1 MHSYLKSREGY
12 QVASEYCPLDLFS
25 GDETR
30 IVKAIHALLGGWIS
44 SNATANNL
52 KIFARGKFLKPSEVS
67 FCYLY
72 IDFLLDSVIDSF
84 LIPTFRRI

>member
-1 MHSYLKSREGY
+1 MHSYLRSHEGD

-30 IVKAIHALLGGWIS
+30 IFKAIHALWGSWIS
-44 SNATANNL
+44 SDATANNL

-67 FCYLY
+67 FY
-72 IDFLLDSVIDSF
+72 IYRFCSIQLSTIF
-84 LIPTFRRI
+84 

>member
-1 MHSYLKSREGY
+1 MHSYLKSREGD

-25 GDETR
+25 GEEKR
-30 IVKAIHALLGGWIS
+30 IIKAIHALLGSWIS

-67 FCYLY
+67 F
-72 IDFLLDSVIDSF
+72 
-84 LIPTFRRI
+84 

>member
-1 MHSYLKSREGY
+1 MHSHLRSREGD

-30 IVKAIHALLGGWIS
+30 IVRAIHALWDAWIS

-67 FCYLY
+67 FLSV
-72 IDFLLDSVIDSF
+72 LLDS
-84 LIPTFRRI
+84 LISIFVLPTFRLI

>member
-1 MHSYLKSREGY
+1 MRSHEGD

-30 IVKAIHALLGGWIS
+30 IIKAIQALLGGWIS

-67 FCYLY
+67 F
-72 IDFLLDSVIDSF
+72 
-84 LIPTFRRI
+84 LIYVGFARFSY

>member
-1 MHSYLKSREGY
+1 MHSRLRSHEGQ

-30 IVKAIHALLGGWIS
+30 MVKAIHALWDGWIA
-44 SNATANNL
+44 SNAIANNL

-67 FCYLY
+67 FQSV
-72 IDFLLDSVIDSF
+72 LLDSVINISTNF
-84 LIPTFRRI
+84 RLI

>member
-1 MHSYLKSREGY
+1 MHSYLRSREGD

-30 IVKAIHALLGGWIS
+30 IIKAIHALWGGWIS

-52 KIFARGKFLKPSEVS
+52 KIFAGGKFLKPSEVS
-67 FCYLY
+67 FVLY
-72 IDFLLDSVIDSF
+72 RVCSIQLS
-84 LIPTFRRI
+84 TFF

>member
-1 MHSYLKSREGY
+1 M
-12 QVASEYCPLDLFS
+12 ASEYCPLDLFS

-30 IVKAIHALLGGWIS
+30 VAKAIHALWDGWIS

-67 FCYLY
+67 FLSV
-72 IDFLLDSVIDSF
+72 LLDS
-84 LIPTFRRI
+84 LISIFVLPTFRLI

>member
-1 MHSYLKSREGY
+1 MHSHLRSREGD

-30 IVKAIHALLGGWIS
+30 IVRAIHALWDAWIS

-52 KIFARGKFLKPSEVS
+52 KIFARGKFLKPSEVCVV
-67 FCYLY
+67 FFFKLV
-72 IDFLLDSVIDSF
+72 LLDSVVDIF
-84 LIPTFRRI
+84 FILNFRLT

>member
-1 MHSYLKSREGY
+1 MHSRLRSLEGD

-30 IVKAIHALLGGWIS
+30 IVRAIHALWDAWIS

-67 FCYLY
+67 FLSV
-72 IDFLLDSVIDSF
+72 LLDS
-84 LIPTFRRI
+84 LISIFVLPTFRLI

>member
-1 MHSYLKSREGY
+1 MHSRLRTLEGD

-30 IVKAIHALLGGWIS
+30 IVKAIHALWDGWIS

-67 FCYLY
+67 FFILY
-72 IDFLLDSVIDSF
+72 IDFLDSVIDIFIF
-84 LIPTFRRI
+84 LPTFRLI